1 MKKIASILVC
11 VLATFI
17 IINYG
22 SDFIKADDE
31 NGKAP
36 RETSTVITDYTVTRP
51 YRYPQFYRGIY
62 LTVESGRKMERL
74 RRFVEL
80 AKKSYINTMVIDVQ
94 SSRISKCIIP
104 REHVQY
110 LLENGIHPVA
120 RVVMFPDGLKQYP
133 LPKGLLEDRITIARE
148 ACENGFKEIQ
158 FDYIR
163 FNDSGRN
170 RHVSLNERYAFVEG
184 ILGQSREILKKY
196 NVRIAADIF
205 GRIPLNKSD
214 LIGQRMEGLDK
225 VVDIICPMAYPSH
238 YTWSRKLQHDP
249 YHTVYI
255 TSKNAAE
262 RTKQAIIVT
271 YIQAFKMRL
280 GPTPFDDYVAAQI
293 RAVHDAKVGGFIM
306 WNARQDY
313 DIPLGVARNFYSRI
327 SRTGEKGST
336 AATD

>member
-1 MKKIASILVC
+1 MKKIASVLICILVI
-11 VLATFI
+11 FI
-17 IINYG
+17 IINYR
-22 SDFIKADDE
+22 SDFIKADDKQA
-31 NGKAP
+31 KAP
-36 RETSTVITDYTVTRP
+36 QGSSTVITDYTTSRP
-51 YRYPQFYRGIY
+51 YRYPDFYKGIY
-62 LTVESGRKMERL
+62 LTVESGRNMERL
-74 RRFVEL
+74 KRFVEL
-80 AKKSYINTMVIDVQ
+80 AKRSYINTMVIDVQ
-94 SSRISKCIIP
+94 SSRNKKCMVP

-120 RVVMFPDGLKQYP
+120 RVVMFPEGLKEYP
-133 LPKGLLEDRITIARE
+133 LPKGLLEDRITIAEE
-148 ACENGFKEIQ
+148 ACESGFREIQ

-170 RHVSLNERYAFVEG
+170 RHVSLSERYAFVEG
-184 ILGQSREILKKY
+184 ILGRSREILKKY

-238 YTWSRKLQHDP
+238 YTWSTKLQHDP

-262 RTKQAIIVT
+262 RAKQAKIVA

-280 GPTPFDDYVAAQI
+280 GSTPYDDYVAAQI
-293 RAVHDAKVGGFIM
+293 KAVHDAKIGGFIM

-313 DIPLGVARNFYSRI
+313 DVPLVAARNYYNRV
-327 SRTGEKGST
+327 SRTGDKGSST
-336 AATD
+336 VE